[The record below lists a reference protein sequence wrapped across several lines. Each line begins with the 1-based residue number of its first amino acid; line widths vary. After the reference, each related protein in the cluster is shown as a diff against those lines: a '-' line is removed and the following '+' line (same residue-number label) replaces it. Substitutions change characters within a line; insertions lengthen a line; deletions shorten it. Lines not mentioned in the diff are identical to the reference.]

1 MGWWQEPYG
10 AVPNLVR
17 GTFSLGFCGPNHRK
31 PYVKWVQKQEV
42 QIRKG
47 HLLSCFF
54 RAPND
59 KWQKVAMKQL

>member
-42 QIRKG
+42 PNFVRG
-47 HLLSCFF
+47 TFSLVFF
-54 RAPND
+54 VPPTTNGK
-59 KWQKVAMKQL
+59 KWQ